1 MLFSVGD
8 GGNGMSFG
16 NVDVNIVLSG
26 GGIKGLAFIGAYEEL
41 ENNFKSIGN
50 IAGVSAGAL
59 VGALIAA
66 GYSSRELK
74 SILSD
79 FSFSNFM
86 VTESVLDRYIEQ
98 RVLEVNNQKRGGLDD
113 FLLSQDAVP
122 QMRSISRSSNEFQG
136 NRGKF
141 MANLIAYSK
150 KNAFLN
156 GEALEQWV
164 RTLLNQKGINTFSD
178 LRGGIADKVNPRG
191 YKLRMT
197 GVDTNLGKVIVLPDD
212 IVYYNMDPDK
222 LDVAKAV
229 RMSTCVPFVFAP
241 VILTM
246 QDHNHKKKHYIID
259 GGVLD
264 NFPVWLI
271 DSTQT
276 NPIIGLKLEGK
287 EPKELSTAE
296 NILIKLISHSQ
307 DTGVPKEAYNIDNI
321 AHINTGDI
329 SFLDFDITEEQM
341 QFLYYQGKTA
351 VHSLL
356 STMKSKNTRKSN
368 SKRRFLR

>member
-197 GVDTNLGKVIVLPDD
+197 AVDTNLGKVIVLPDD

>member
-8 GGNGMSFG
+8 GGKSMSFG

-59 VGALIAA
+59 VGALIGA

-98 RVLEVNNQKRGGLDD
+98 KVLEVNQKRGAGLEE
-113 FLLSQDAVP
+113 FLLSQDSAP
-122 QMRSISRSSNEFQG
+122 QMQSISRSSNEFQG
-136 NRGKF
+136 SRGKF

-197 GVDTNLGKVIVLPDD
+197 AVDANLGKVIVLPDD

-246 QDHNHKKKHYIID
+246 QEHNHKKKHYIID

-271 DSTQT
+271 DSTQS

-296 NILIKLISHSQ
+296 NILKKLISRSQ

-356 STMKSKNTRKSN
+356 LTMKSKNTRKSHT
-368 SKRRFLR
+368 KRRFLK